1 MAREELSS
9 DTRGCSGEQ
18 FPLLVSQEKF
28 NRNVI
33 CLLKFEQLVK
43 ANYQKLGPVSHK
55 LQ

>member
-9 DTRGCSGEQ
+9 NTRGCSGEQ

-43 ANYQKLGPVSHK
+43 AYQKLGPVSNK